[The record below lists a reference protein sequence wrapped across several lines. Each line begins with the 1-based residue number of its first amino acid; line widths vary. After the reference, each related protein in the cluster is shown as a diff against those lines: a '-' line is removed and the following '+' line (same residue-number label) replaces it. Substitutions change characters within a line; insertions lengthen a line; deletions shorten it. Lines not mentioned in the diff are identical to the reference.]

1 MIFLGVDDDGI
12 IRGFNMSPYQVR
24 EGGRASNVKYWL
36 YCGIIFYC
44 CHIFRKNI

>member
-24 EGGRASNVKYWL
+24 EREGGQVM
-36 YCGIIFYC
+36 
-44 CHIFRKNI
+44 